1 MGFIDHKEKTVREPL
16 FQIIKRDKDAI
27 KLWKA
32 ILIRA
37 IAIFGAFIVIS
48 ILAWTMM
55 KIDPI
60 TFISKMFDG
69 VFGFSTSS
77 NRRIWITVRNLA
89 ILLCFAVALAPAFKM
104 KFWNIG
110 AEGQV
115 LMGGLACAACMYYL
129 GGVIPD
135 ALVWVIMIVAGILTG
150 IIWAV
155 IPAIFKAFWNTN
167 ETLFTL
173 MMNYVAIQLVKFF
186 TDIWVKDGSGTLTT
200 RHLHNIKMP
209 EIGNAY
215 LLPVIVVAA
224 LTILMFVYLK
234 YSKHGYELSVVG
246 ESENTAKYIGVNVKK
261 VIIRTMALSGAI
273 CGIAGI
279 LLVGGING
287 TVNTSTAGGQ
297 GFTGIIVAWLGKFNP
312 IYMVLTAFLLVF
324 LNRGTVALNLTNN
337 AFSDIITGIVIFIV
351 LGCEFFIVY
360 KIKLHKKSKHDNTK
374 SNNFIS
380 DKSAVT
386 DAQKEET

>member
-1 MGFIDHKEKTVREPL
+1 MNVKEKAVREPL
-16 FQIIKRDKDAI
+16 FQIVKRDKDAI

-37 IAIFGAFIVIS
+37 LAIFGAFVFIS
-48 ILAWTMM
+48 ILAWMII
-55 KIDPI
+55 KIDPF
-60 TFISKMFDG
+60 TFIGKMLDG

-129 GGVIPD
+129 GGILPD
-135 ALVWVIMIVAGILTG
+135 ALVWIIMSVAGILMG

-155 IPAIFKAFWNTN
+155 IPAIFKAIWNTN

-200 RHLHNIKMP
+200 RHLHNVKLP

-215 LLPVIVVAA
+215 LLPVIVVAV
-224 LTILMFVYLK
+224 LTALMFVYLK

-246 ESENTAKYIGVNVKK
+246 ESEDTAKYIGVNVKK
-261 VIIRTMALSGAI
+261 VIIRTMALSGAV

-279 LLVGGING
+279 LLVGAING

-312 IYMVLTAFLLVF
+312 IYMVLTAFLLIF

-337 AFSDIITGIVIFIV
+337 AFAEIITGIVIFIV
-351 LGCEFFIVY
+351 LGCEFFIGY
-360 KIKLHKKSKHDNTK
+360 KIKIHKKNKR
-374 SNNFIS
+374 
-380 DKSAVT
+380 
-386 DAQKEET
+386 